1 MKSKEIIGS
10 IHELLEKANTRQL
23 ELIRKVIQS
32 IIK

>member
-1 MKSKEIIGS
+1 MKSKEIIES
-10 IHELLEKANTRQL
+10 IRELLEKANTRQL

>member
-1 MKSKEIIGS
+1 MKSKEIIEN
-10 IHELLEKANTRQL
+10 IHELLEKANIRQL